1 MSIWFR
7 KFIHRKDAKLR
18 LFCFPYA
25 GGNANVFFS
34 WVKYLPD
41 HVDLFA
47 LESPGRGPRFSE
59 QPMRCLREKVQV
71 LCREITSF
79 CDLPY
84 IFVGHSLGA
93 LLSFELARELQNR
106 GDRNLKHIVL
116 SAKRAPHLP
125 SIRAA
130 IHQLP
135 QKEFVKEL
143 KKFNFTPHELIQN
156 HELMEVLSPML
167 RADFCL
173 NETHIFEKT
182 IKLQSDATIFWGN
195 KDDIVPFEDTFAW
208 KNLIDGQVD
217 LVAFNDGHFFISTQ
231 EENFLNEINKIIH
244 RQLGKM
250 HAGKVLVESLIQE
263 GALTTGIIRI

>member
-7 KFIHRKDAKLR
+7 KFIHRNDSKLR

-34 WVKYLPD
+34 WAKYLPD

-59 QPMRCLREKVQV
+59 KPIGCLKTMVQI
-71 LCREITSF
+71 LRQEIRSF

-93 LLSFELARELQNR
+93 LLAFELGRALQNS
-106 GDRNLKHIVL
+106 GDKNLKHIVL

-125 SIRAA
+125 KIKEP

-135 QKEFVKEL
+135 QKEFIKKLE
-143 KKFNFTPHELIQN
+143 KFNFTPHEILQN
-156 HELMEVLSPML
+156 HELMEIFSPML
-167 RADFCL
+167 KADFSL
-173 NETHIFEKT
+173 NETHKFENT
-182 IKLQSDATIFWGN
+182 IKLRTELTIFWGN
-195 KDDIVPFEDTFAW
+195 KDKIVPFEDTLAW
-208 KNLIDGQVD
+208 KNLIDGKVN
-217 LVAFNDGHFFISTQ
+217 LVTFNDGHFFISNQ
-231 EENFLNEINKIIH
+231 EEKFLTEINKIIH
-244 RQLGKM
+244 KHLRKDPGLPVSSQD
-250 HAGKVLVESLIQE
+250 
-263 GALTTGIIRI
+263 TP